1 MATDQEKLLS
11 RRAFASRAAL
21 FSASA
26 AFIPEGILRPSE
38 VAVATS
44 PQLPDNL
51 PKLSPQGQ
59 AEAEARF
66 ELVLSRY
73 GSRFTDEEKRN
84 IKTLCYFS
92 QPGLERLRAFAL
104 KNGDVP
110 ALYLKPIVE
119 RDKAPQAN
127 RPTTSAAGAPKH
139 S

>member
-11 RRAFASRAAL
+11 RRAFASCAAL

-26 AFIPEGILRPSE
+26 AFLPEGMLRPSDVE
-38 VAVATS
+38 VATS
-44 PQLPDNL
+44 TQLPDNL
-51 PKLSPQGQ
+51 PKLSSQGQ

-66 ELVLSRY
+66 QLVLSRY
-73 GSRFTDEEKRN
+73 GSRFTDEDKRN

-92 QPGLERLRAFAL
+92 QPGLERLRTFAL
-104 KNGDVP
+104 KNEDVP

-127 RPTTSAAGAPKH
+127 RPATSAAGAPKH